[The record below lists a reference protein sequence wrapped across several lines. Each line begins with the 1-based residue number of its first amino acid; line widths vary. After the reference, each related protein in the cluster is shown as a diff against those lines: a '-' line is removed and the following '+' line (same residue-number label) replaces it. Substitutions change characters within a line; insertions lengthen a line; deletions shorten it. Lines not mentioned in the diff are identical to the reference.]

1 MRLGTFGLA
10 ALAAVT
16 MATLARPA
24 LSQEQAGEGHAFFFA
39 HGGGHLG
46 IALDE
51 VSAQTVE
58 KLKLKDE
65 RGALV
70 REVRPDSPA
79 AKAGF
84 KVDDVIVAYQGLPVE
99 SALELTR
106 RVRETP
112 AGRTVT
118 IEIVRQGA
126 PQKLSA
132 TLDESKPEPWHMR
145 LPEMPLPEMKMPHGG
160 MPEMDMPPMPGAGE
174 FQMHMGPP
182 SAHGPQKLGIGYQ
195 EISGQFAEYFK
206 VKGEQGLLV
215 VSVTPDGPAAKAGVK
230 VGDILVR
237 VGHQDV
243 ASGGALQHAL
253 AEATPGEELSLT
265 VQRDGR
271 PTELKVVV
279 GGSQTEPRPPAPPA
293 KTRKKQQ
300 L

>member
-1 MRLGTFGLA
+1 MRLGTYGLA
-10 ALAAVT
+10 ALAVVT
-16 MATLARPA
+16 MATVARPA
-24 LSQEQAGEGHAFFFA
+24 LSQEQAGEGHAFFFT
-39 HGGGHLG
+39 HGRGHLG

-51 VSAQTVE
+51 VNGQTVE
-58 KLKLKDE
+58 KLKLKEE

-118 IEIVRQGA
+118 IEIVRQGGL
-126 PQKLSA
+126 QKLSA
-132 TLDESKPEPWHMR
+132 TLDESRPEPWQMH
-145 LPEMPLPEMKMPHGG
+145 LPEMTLPGMKMPPSGLPEM
-160 MPEMDMPPMPGAGE
+160 EMPPPPGAGG
-174 FQMHMGPP
+174 FQMRMEPP

-230 VGDILVR
+230 VGDIVVR
-237 VGHQDV
+237 VGNKDV

-279 GGSQTEPRPPAPPA
+279 GGSQTGPRPPAPPA
-293 KTRKKQQ
+293 KTRKKEQ